1 MAESGAEY
9 RVPDRLTVWLLASD
23 CYTERTMAQTADIAS
38 SGGRIVGMRC
48 AGELARQ
55 REARIVLFGKTMI
68 AGATT
73 GGSAGVICLHD
84 LGAVYAQ
91 PTLLGDARIRE
102 LRREHDYAFQPWGAL
117 SLVYEGGAWP
127 PPNPYA
133 ARFDDGA
140 PDSIYAHELLDRG
153 AVLNAGG
160 LWGAKIA
167 ALAGSAVALM
177 PQRIQV
183 RVATAFDDGLTAA
196 PLTGVPE
203 SVDGEGVWY
212 RGELGGTLLFGQHHN
227 LTTPGYTAGPDY
239 VNRINDEGY
248 PVAVERVY
256 RRYWELPYS
265 VFLNGWCCVSGTT
278 EDGFPII
285 SRDERLANF
294 FHALGM
300 NGHCDDLPRRRRAGG
315 GGTDAARRHIDRSAP
330 ADRAG
335 GAAGFRAARRG
346 PVRPT
351 RVAELQTGMIDR

>member
-9 RVPDRLTVWLLASD
+9 RVPDRLTVWLRASD
-23 CYTERTMAQTADIAS
+23 CYTERTMAQTADIGS
-38 SGGRIVGMRC
+38 SGGGIVGMRC

-91 PTLLGDARIRE
+91 LTLLGDARIRE

-167 ALAGSAVALM
+167 ALADSAVALT

-196 PLTGVPE
+196 PRP
-203 SVDGEGVWY
+203 
-212 RGELGGTLLFGQHHN
+212 GG
-227 LTTPGYTAGPDY
+227 
-239 VNRINDEGY
+239 RS
-248 PVAVERVY
+248 
-256 RRYWELPYS
+256 RRACAS
-265 VFLNGWCCVSGTT
+265 
-278 EDGFPII
+278 
-285 SRDERLANF
+285 
-294 FHALGM
+294 
-300 NGHCDDLPRRRRAGG
+300 RRRA
-315 GGTDAARRHIDRSAP
+315 AP
-330 ADRAG
+330 AR
-335 GAAGFRAARRG
+335 
-346 PVRPT
+346 
-351 RVAELQTGMIDR
+351 TG